1 MIDPYQVLGISRGTS
16 DDEVKKAYRA
26 LSRKYHPDANVNNP
40 NKEQAEEKFKQVQQA
55 YDQIMKERQQGSAGG
70 YQDYQT
76 GNATAGANRGTSYEQ
91 GPFGGFAGSYYY
103 GTNNARHSTQS
114 DSPKLQAAANY
125 VRNRYYQEAIHV
137 LGEIPFSERN
147 GRWYYYSAMA
157 NEGIGNTATAIEHIH
172 CAVTLEPSNIEYRQ
186 YEQHL
191 EFGGTWYTNMGSAYE
206 KPYASAGNFCM
217 SLLCMEA
224 MCWCCCPH

>member
-1 MIDPYQVLGISRGTS
+1 MTDPYQVLGVSRGAS

-40 NKEQAEEKFKQVQQA
+40 NKDQAEEMFKQVQQA
-55 YDQIMKERQQGSAGG
+55 YDQIMKERQQGSSGG
-70 YQDYQT
+70 YQEYQSRE
-76 GNATAGANRGTSYEQ
+76 NAQ
-91 GPFGGFAGSYYY
+91 GPFGGFSGNYYY
-103 GTNNARHSTQS
+103 ENNARHSTQS
-114 DSPKLQAAANY
+114 NSPKLQAAANY
-125 VRNRYYQEAIHV
+125 LRNRYYKEALHV
-137 LGEIPFSERN
+137 LGEIPFPERN

-157 NEGIGNTATAIEHIH
+157 NEGVGNTATAIEHIH

-217 SLLCMEA
+217 SMLCMEVF
-224 MCWCCCPH
+224 CWCCCPH